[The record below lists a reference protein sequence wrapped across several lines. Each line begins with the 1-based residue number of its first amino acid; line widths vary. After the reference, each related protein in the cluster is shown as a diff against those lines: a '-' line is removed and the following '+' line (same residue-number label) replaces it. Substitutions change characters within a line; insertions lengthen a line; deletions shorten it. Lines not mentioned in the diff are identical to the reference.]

1 MISVLFV
8 NIFATSY
15 TDSVLKLIIYL
26 YKINRRKQIMTKYVQ
41 GTYVT
46 AEEAN
51 TAVDSLIA
59 QGYDSSDITLV
70 SNGTTNSNLSTN
82 VHTKVYGN
90 SESEDESFMDKVK
103 DMFTGDENDSS
114 NNTTD
119 SENSVL
125 NRYTDEI
132 NNGRI
137 VVLVEENPDVDRVSD
152 DATLEPVGDTTV
164 NPAMDSSDVIVGS
177 TTDPSLDPTVD
188 PTLDTTNEAA
198 LNSVDRESEVDA
210 TSTDSSKEKIQL
222 QEEQV
227 DVDTNEVQTGEV
239 HVQKNVT
246 EETKTI
252 EVPVKHEE
260 VTVEKH
266 AVTDGRPA
274 ENTLDDSEEISIPVT
289 EEQIEVTKRP
299 VVTDEVVIN
308 KETKEDTKQVSET
321 VRKEDVDI
329 NTDGNIDVE
338 DEKNDGFNNRP

>member
-1 MISVLFV
+1 
-8 NIFATSY
+8 
-15 TDSVLKLIIYL
+15 
-26 YKINRRKQIMTKYVQ
+26 MTKYVQ

-46 AEEAN
+46 ADEAN

-70 SNGTTNSNLSTN
+70 SNDATNSNLSTN

-119 SENSVL
+119 SENDVL

-137 VVLVEENPDVDRVSD
+137 VVLVEENPDVDRVPD
-152 DATLEPVGDTTV
+152 DASLEPVGDTTV
-164 NPAMDSSDVIVGS
+164 DPTMDSSDVIVGS

-198 LNSVDRESEVDA
+198 LNSVDREPEVDA

-246 EETKTI
+246 EDTKTI

-260 VTVEKH
+260 ITVEKH

-329 NTDGNIDVE
+329 NTDGNVDVE

>member
-1 MISVLFV
+1 
-8 NIFATSY
+8 
-15 TDSVLKLIIYL
+15 
-26 YKINRRKQIMTKYVQ
+26 MTKYVQ

-46 AEEAN
+46 ADEAN

-70 SNGTTNSNLSTN
+70 SNDATNSNLSTN
-82 VHTKVYGN
+82 VHTKVYAN

-119 SENSVL
+119 SENDVL

-152 DATLEPVGDTTV
+152 DASLEPVGDTTV
-164 NPAMDSSDVIVGS
+164 DPTMDSSDVIVGS

-198 LNSVDRESEVDA
+198 LNSVDREPEVDA

-246 EETKTI
+246 EDTKTI

-329 NTDGNIDVE
+329 NTDGNVDVE